1 MSMATVK
8 KVLIAE
14 DEPQLN
20 KMLAEKFSNEGF
32 ITYMATDG
40 EEALTLSLKEHPDV
54 ILLDILMPKMD
65 GIAML
70 KKLRDD
76 EWGKTAKVML
86 LTNLKSSERVLE
98 GVQLGVKEYF
108 VKSDWKLGDLVKK
121 VTEKIGT

>member
-1 MSMATVK
+1 MATVK